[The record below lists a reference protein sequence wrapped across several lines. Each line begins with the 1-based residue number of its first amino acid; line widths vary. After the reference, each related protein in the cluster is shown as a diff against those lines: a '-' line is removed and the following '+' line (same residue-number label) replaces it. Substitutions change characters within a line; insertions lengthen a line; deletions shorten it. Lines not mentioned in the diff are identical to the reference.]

1 MRKLDKNNT
10 GKHMRGL
17 AIAAAALIAGVTALS
32 PVCVATGMASGIT
45 VLVGE
50 DDFSPD
56 GGVNELFPM
65 GPLSGGAALPGQA
78 AGAADSSLSAAE
90 SMPET
95 ADSGV
100 EEVASVPEEMEG
112 AASSAAESM
121 AEGAHP
127 SARSAAE
134 GVHSSVES
142 VAEPMDDGTTSA
154 FEEAESAAEDTS
166 GTTAGAG
173 DADSAV
179 SASETV
185 PETAVES
192 AAESGVES
200 VAESMASG
208 AEDVASAGGSSRVR
222 LGFAGDINFDEN
234 WSTTKFM
241 DSVGGITDVISPNLI
256 ELLNGFDI
264 FMINNEFT
272 YSTRGEEVQK
282 SYHFRADPSRVS
294 NLDVLGTDIV
304 LLANNHVFDYG
315 EDALT
320 DTLDTLAEAGIPYV
334 GAGRDIDEAAS
345 PYVFEVGGRTLA
357 YVAASRAEEYTS
369 SIATREAGEGVSGIM
384 PFYDPEPFL
393 EAIRKAD
400 ESYDFVVANVHWG
413 MEYDSYYY
421 DIQQELARK
430 MVEAGADLIIGTHTH
445 CLQGVDIIDGVPVFY
460 SLGNFWFN
468 DKDLM
473 NGVAEI
479 TLDLPEDRKKPVSIE
494 EVRFHPC
501 TQYGMRTDMPD
512 DPDDRAWI
520 ISHLSEISKG
530 LVNIDGEGVITK
542 ADA

>member
-17 AIAAAALIAGVTALS
+17 ALAAVALIAGVTALS

-65 GPLSGGAALPGQA
+65 GPLSGGTALPGQA
-78 AGAADSSLSAAE
+78 AGSADSSLSAAE

-134 GVHSSVES
+134 GAHSSVES

-154 FEEAESAAEDTS
+154 FEEAESAAEDAA
-166 GTTAGAG
+166 GTTAGTG
-173 DADSAV
+173 DADSAG
-179 SASETV
+179 SASETAV
-185 PETAVES
+185 DSAVES
-192 AAESGVES
+192 AAES

-208 AEDVASAGGSSRVR
+208 AEDVAPAGGSTRVR

-315 EDALT
+315 EDALA

-357 YVAASRAEEYTS
+357 YVAASRAEEYTP